1 MLILSLLFLMQ
12 VGFIDFIV
20 HPLWETWADLVF
32 PDAQELLEHLEENR
46 NYYYSQ
52 TEDSPTPDAQGRDK
66 DRTPIGGE
74 RDQFDLTLE
83 DCEGEREAEAEAERA
98 AAVAQERRTSEE
110 AVEAVRKLSKE
121 LNQRD
126 IQGCST
132 EERRASQEGKDE
144 HGYAFSN
151 LTHSSTR
158 ETDI

>member
-1 MLILSLLFLMQ
+1 MFVLLIHQ

-32 PDAQELLEHLEENR
+32 PDAQDLLEHLEENR
-46 NYYYSQ
+46 NYYYQQ
-52 TEDSPTPDAQGRDK
+52 TEDSPTPEDGLNRDK
-66 DRTPIGGE
+66 ECTPTVGD

-83 DCEGEREAEAEAERA
+83 DCEGEKVAEAEDAAQA
-98 AAVAQERRTSEE
+98 AANQQRRES
-110 AVEAVRKLSKE
+110 AEAVRKLSKE

-132 EERRASQEGKDE
+132 QERRASQEGKDE